1 MGHLLLHYGTLSD
14 CLVLAGKEFMNSYV
28 RVNQDILRAV
38 DILPQADVMPW
49 DVIEALVFCAPT
61 LLEEASLMEYD
72 KTKSKG
78 DCASIYIESLS
89 LDVPAITIYKPG
101 EGT

>member
-1 MGHLLLHYGTLSD
+1 
-14 CLVLAGKEFMNSYV
+14 
-28 RVNQDILRAV
+28 
-38 DILPQADVMPW
+38 MPW

-61 LLEEASLMEYD
+61 LLEEASLMEYN
-72 KTKSKG
+72 KTKGKG

-101 EGT
+101 EGS